1 MLPDYNIKAD
11 IEKAVATAWAH
22 TTLDCFICTT
32 ARMEATKHKMAPMM
46 QNANDHW
53 RSPIWCS
60 RPKMM
65 MPISMN
71 TTTNRQINNKLC
83 VVATVNSHNARY
95 KSHFKDC
102 CYNTIIHYGRPME
115 QGRPLYFCPVISFFL
130 SLSSPNLR
138 GRRSDVYHTSTH
150 GLALVRI

>member
-1 MLPDYNIKAD
+1 MLPDYNIKAN
-11 IEKAVATAWAH
+11 IQKAVVAAWAH

-83 VVATVNSHNARY
+83 VVATVNSHNARN

-102 CYNTIIHYGRPME
+102 CYNNSLWSPYGTGQTIIFLPCG
-115 QGRPLYFCPVISFFL
+115 FFL
-130 SLSSPNLR
+130 SIFFPHLISAAADR
-138 GRRSDVYHTSTH
+138 MSTI
-150 GLALVRI
+150 LPRMVWP